1 MEASDRQP
9 SLKVQSA
16 WLLFAKVVG
25 FVFSFVLP
33 LLVVRFLAQESVGE
47 YRQIFQV
54 VQNAAAIL
62 PLGVGMSAFYYLSRE
77 PERRGATIF
86 NILIFNTIVGI
97 LAVIVLTLF
106 PKLIGGLFHSEEIT
120 RLAPLI
126 GLVIC
131 FWIAGSFLELVA
143 VANQEPRFATA
154 FIILAQFTKS
164 ALMIGA
170 VMVFSTVESI
180 VYAALAQSIIQTAV
194 MLFYLR
200 SRFPGFWRSF
210 DLGFLREQLIYAI
223 PYGFA
228 GLLWTA
234 QSDIQYYFVGYHFN
248 SADYAVYAY
257 GCFQFPLVTM
267 LSESVSSVLI
277 PRMSALQAAGDK
289 REMIRLS
296 ARAMQ
301 KLSFFF
307 LPIYLFLLIT
317 AQTFIVTLF
326 TRNYERAV
334 PIFSINL
341 TVMLIYIWIS
351 DPIARAFRELGR
363 YMLVWRSFVV
373 VGLVAALYYG
383 SRNFSLPGIIGI
395 VVVIAFVEKFG
406 SEIMIVRRLGV
417 RLSDASQLSGILKTA
432 ACAIAAGIPT
442 WLFHSFVAPTIAQA
456 AGEFARGTLG
466 LAKTSIVDFFS
477 GAVVL
482 GLCFIVF
489 AAVYLLT
496 ASLAGVIEEEE
507 KKSILAIVVKFR
519 RAAGKLFGQNLETQI

>member
-1 MEASDRQP
+1 MEATEKKP

-25 FVFSFVLP
+25 FVFSFLLP

-77 PERRGATIF
+77 PDRRGATIF
-86 NILIFNTIVGI
+86 NILIFNTTVGV
-97 LAVIVLTLF
+97 LAFAVLSIF
-106 PKLIGGLFHSEEIT
+106 PNLIGGLFHSAEIT
-120 RLAPLI
+120 RLAPLV
-126 GLVIC
+126 GLVIG
-131 FWIAGSFLELVA
+131 FWISGSFLELVA

-170 VMVFSTVESI
+170 VMIFSTVESI
-180 VYAALAQSIIQTAV
+180 VFAALAQSIIQTAV

-210 DLGFLREQLIYAI
+210 DLGFLREQLVYAI

-234 QSDIQYYFVGYHFN
+234 QSDIQYYFVGYHF
-248 SADYAVYAY
+248 SAADYAVYAY

-383 SRNFSLPGIIGI
+383 SRNFSLAGIIGI
-395 VVVIAFVEKFG
+395 VVAIAFVEKVG

-417 RLSDASQLSGILKTA
+417 RASDARQLSGILKTA

-442 WLFHSFVAPTIAQA
+442 WLFHNFVAPAIAEA
-456 AGEFARGTLG
+456 AGQFTRGTLG
-466 LAKTSIVDFFS
+466 LAKTSVVDFFS
-477 GAVVL
+477 GVIVL
-482 GLCFIVF
+482 GLCFLVF
-489 AAVYLLT
+489 APVYLLT
-496 ASLAGVIEEEE
+496 ANLSGIIEEEE
-507 KKSILAIVVKFR
+507 KKSISAFVVKFR
-519 RAAGKLFGQNLETQI
+519 QAAGKLFGQNLETQI